1 MVKPSYPFWLR
12 YVPASLRS
20 KVERRPN
27 LLKILTNIAW
37 LFGDKIVR
45 IGIGL
50 LVGVWVARY
59 LGPQQFGLLSFA
71 MAFVS
76 LFGAI
81 ATLGLPGIVV
91 RDIVKAPINA
101 SETLG
106 TSFTLQLVGG
116 TASCV
121 LLILLFGVLRADDLL
136 ARTTI
141 AILGPTLIL
150 KASESVRYWFESQVQ
165 SKYTIWV
172 ENAVLL
178 ATASLKIGLILSG
191 APFILFVWIVF
202 AEALAVGILLFAVYA
217 WTGGRLSAWRSSY
230 DRAKALLKDSWPL
243 ILSGLAVMVYMRI
256 DQIMLGYML
265 NDEAVGIYTVA
276 VRVSELWYFVPMTI
290 VGSVFPALVEAKK
303 TSEALYIERLQKLY
317 DLLVKLALAVA
328 IPMTFLSNATVV
340 LLFGQGYAE
349 AGKILSIHIWT
360 ALFVF
365 LGVASGKWFL
375 VENRQLLA
383 FQRVFAG
390 MLVNIGLNA
399 LLIPRYG
406 GSGAAV
412 ATLVSQAVAALLI
425 DAIHK
430 DTRPM
435 FRMKLKACLLRRG
448 FGV

>member
-1 MVKPSYPFWLR
+1 MKPSHPLWLR
-12 YVPASLRS
+12 SLPASLRS
-20 KVERRPN
+20 EIERRPN
-27 LLKILTNIAW
+27 LRKILSNVAW
-37 LFGDKIVR
+37 LSGDKIVR
-45 IGIGL
+45 VGIGL

-59 LGPQQFGLLSFA
+59 LGPQQFGLLSFS

-81 ATLGLPGIVV
+81 ATLGLQGIVV
-91 RDIVKAPINA
+91 RDIVKAPRNA
-101 SETLG
+101 AETLG
-106 TSFTLQLVGG
+106 TSFVLQLLGG

-121 LLILLFGVLRADDLL
+121 LLVLIIGLVRADDAL

-165 SKYTIWV
+165 SKYAVWV

-178 ATASLKIGLILSG
+178 VIASIKIGLILGG
-191 APFILFVWIVF
+191 APFILFVWIVL
-202 AEALAVGILLFAVYA
+202 AEALAVALLLFAVYA
-217 WTGGRLSAWRSSY
+217 RTGGRLGAWRPSY

-243 ILSGLAVMVYMRI
+243 ILAGLAVMVYMRI
-256 DQIMLGYML
+256 DQIMLGQML
-265 NDEAVGIYTVA
+265 DDQAVGIYTVA
-276 VRVSELWYFVPMTI
+276 VRISELWYFVPMTI
-290 VGSVFPALVEAKK
+290 VASVFPALIEAKK
-303 TSEALYIERLQKLY
+303 TSEALYLERLQKLY

-328 IPMTFLSNATVV
+328 VPMTFLSNATVV
-340 LLFGQGYAE
+340 LLFGQEYAE
-349 AGKILSIHIWT
+349 AGKILAIHVWT

-390 MLVNIGLNA
+390 MLVNIALNFM
-399 LLIPRYG
+399 LIPRYG
-406 GSGAAV
+406 GMGAAV
-412 ATLVSQAVAALLI
+412 ATLLSQAVAALFI
-425 DAIHK
+425 DALHK

-435 FRMKLKACLLRRG
+435 FRMKLRACLPTRG
-448 FGV
+448 LGV

>member
-1 MVKPSYPFWLR
+1 MVNPSDPFWLR
-12 YVPASLRS
+12 YLPASLRS
-20 KVERRPN
+20 RIERRPN
-27 LLKILTNIAW
+27 LLKILTNVAW
-37 LFGDKIVR
+37 LSGDKIVR

-59 LGPQQFGLLSFA
+59 LGPQQFGLLSFS

-81 ATLGLPGIVV
+81 ATLGLQGIVV
-91 RDIVKAPINA
+91 RDIVKTPISA

-106 TSFTLQLVGG
+106 TSFALLLVGG
-116 TASCV
+116 MVSCV
-121 LLILLFGVLRADDLL
+121 LLILIIGILRTDDWL

-141 AILGPTLIL
+141 AILGPTLVL

-165 SKYTIWV
+165 SKYAVWV

-178 ATASLKIGLILSG
+178 AIASIKIGLILSG
-191 APFILFVWIVF
+191 APFILFVWIVL
-202 AEALAVGILLFAVYA
+202 AEALAVAILLFAVYE
-217 WTGGRLSAWRSSY
+217 WTGGRLSAWRPSY

-243 ILSGLAVMVYMRI
+243 ILAGLAVMVYMRI
-256 DQIMLGYML
+256 DQIMLGQML
-265 NDEAVGIYTVA
+265 DDEAVGIYTVA

-290 VGSVFPALVEAKK
+290 VASVFPALVEAKK

-340 LLFGQGYAE
+340 LLFGQEYAE
-349 AGKILSIHIWT
+349 AGKILAIHIWT

-375 VENRQLLA
+375 VENRSLLA
-383 FQRVFAG
+383 FQRVFVG
-390 MLVNIGLNA
+390 MLVNIAVNFM
-399 LLIPRYG
+399 LIPRYG
-406 GSGAAV
+406 GIGAAV
-412 ATLVSQAVAALLI
+412 ATLLSQAVAALLI
-425 DAIHK
+425 DAVHK

-435 FRMKLKACLLRRG
+435 FRMKLKACLVTRG
-448 FGV
+448 LGV